1 MSMSTPPS
9 TKYDSVMTAR
19 FIVLYWIILARL
31 WLVCPWV
38 RMQSWALNPQGLR
51 LLVRAP
57 IALIRYRQP
66 QGLTM
71 IPAVIGGVLYTINP
85 HCLCAKHNALQRML
99 GKNYTSHYPR
109 R

>member
-71 IPAVIGGVLYTINP
+71 IPAVIGGVLRSEEHSLNSSHVAISYAVF
-85 HCLCAKHNALQRML
+85 CL
-99 GKNYTSHYPR
+99 
-109 R
+109 